1 MGIAERSVA
10 RFLVPALVLSAAQLA
25 TFDAI
30 ILSLNPLSIYFYS
43 FVIVCIFSPQFE
55 TMLVH

>member
-10 RFLVPALVLSAAQLA
+10 RFLVPALVLSAAKLA

-30 ILSLNPLSIYFYS
+30 ILSLNPLSFYFSS